1 VEHRVV
7 AEGDLTSLMS
17 VAREVVP
24 GVDDECV
31 VFTTG
36 GAPPREVVVVGRE
49 AEVET
54 RCNSILRVAEDVESG
69 DGMDS
74 LPRVGMWG

>member
-7 AEGDLTSLMS
+7 AKGDLTSLMS

-24 GVDDECV
+24 GVVGQCV
-31 VFTTG
+31 IFTTG
-36 GAPPREVVVVGRE
+36 GAPPGEVVVVGRE

>member
-1 VEHRVV
+1 VRRLYHRRCTS
-7 AEGDLTSLMS
+7 EG
-17 VAREVVP
+17 
-24 GVDDECV
+24 G
-31 VFTTG
+31 
-36 GAPPREVVVVGRE
+36 VVVGRE

-54 RCNSILRVAEDVESG
+54 RCNSILRVTEDVESG